1 MLKAKT
7 DFLRQPIPQRLTK
20 AKVILAAMANN
31 RFFPEPFGGLAASLE
46 TIGEDVRNLEICFM
60 DALSGAKDKIAI
72 RKNAEEALD
81 RDFKG
86 LAAYVNLVA
95 KGDAQ
100 KLASSGFEISKDGS
114 TALAKLHQPSP
125 PLLELKQCEKRGCV
139 YSRTRKRIPGAKSY
153 ELHVAVGDPAVEA
166 NWFHKA
172 VLPSAG
178 WTEVGGLTAGQ
189 DYNFRLRCIM
199 HDGPGP
205 WSPPLPFM
213 PT

>member
-20 AKVILAAMANN
+20 ARVILAAMANN
-31 RFFPEPFGGLAASLE
+31 RFFPEPFGELAPSLE
-46 TIGEDVRNLEICFM
+46 IVGECVHNLEVCFM

-72 RKNAEEALD
+72 RKNAEEALG
-81 RDFKG
+81 RNFKG

-114 TALAKLHQPSP
+114 TAVAKQHQPSH
-125 PLLELKQCEKRGCV
+125 PLLELRQCEKRGCV
-139 YSRTRKRIPGAKSY
+139 YSRTRRVPGAKSY
-153 ELHVAVGDPAVEA
+153 ELHIAIGDPAVEA
-166 NWFHKA
+166 NWSHKA

-199 HDGPGP
+199 PDGPGP